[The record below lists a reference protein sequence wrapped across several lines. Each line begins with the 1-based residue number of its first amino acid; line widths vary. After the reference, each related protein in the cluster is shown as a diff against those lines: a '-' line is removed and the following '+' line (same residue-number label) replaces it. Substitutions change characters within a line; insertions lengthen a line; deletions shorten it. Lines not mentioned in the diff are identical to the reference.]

1 MKFLCCACR
10 PPSSL
15 LSAILRQRKP
25 QKKRRQKVTIKAD
38 PIAFSQVQ
46 KTVLAK
52 LPAVASSQVSAEA
65 VVLSIYSVGCRGS
78 EILAAFREA
87 GLPAQIEKWESGNEE
102 ALAHDQVGLL
112 RKLVLSV
119 CLTLPLLW
127 NPSPL
132 FQFALATLI
141 LLIPA
146 SVFMKG
152 ATRALHG
159 GMNMDVLIVISSLLV
174 YGYSTYLAFTVTE
187 DIKLYFLCEGVLVSL
202 VLFGRYLEIVARGET
217 DEGCQKG
224 RRRAKKNPKPLEN
237 LGVLGLAEKE
247 GFGTLRSECRRAGI
261 RQVSTGHLHLGG
273 SNPSFL
279 IRQRKEPLTLWGER
293 FFSLA
298 EKEGFE
304 PSIPFWGIHDFQSC
318 ALGQLRDFSIC
329 AARFLPSQ
337 IQL

>member
-1 MKFLCCACR
+1 MYGAGYSCLKFLCCACR

-25 QKKRRQKVTIKAD
+25 QKKRRQKVTIEAD
-38 PIAFSQVQ
+38 PTAFSQVQ

-52 LPAVASSQVSAEA
+52 LPAVASFQVSAEA
-65 VVLSIYSVGCRGS
+65 VVLSIYPVGCRGC

-224 RRRAKKNPKPLEN
+224 RRRAKKKTQNP
-237 LGVLGLAEKE
+237 
-247 GFGTLRSECRRAGI
+247 
-261 RQVSTGHLHLGG
+261 
-273 SNPSFL
+273 
-279 IRQRKEPLTLWGER
+279 
-293 FFSLA
+293 
-298 EKEGFE
+298 
-304 PSIPFWGIHDFQSC
+304 
-318 ALGQLRDFSIC
+318 
-329 AARFLPSQ
+329 
-337 IQL
+337 

>member
-1 MKFLCCACR
+1 M
-10 PPSSL
+10 
-15 LSAILRQRKP
+15 
-25 QKKRRQKVTIKAD
+25 
-38 PIAFSQVQ
+38 
-46 KTVLAK
+46 
-52 LPAVASSQVSAEA
+52 
-65 VVLSIYSVGCRGS
+65 LSIYPVGCRGC

-224 RRRAKKNPKPLEN
+224 RRRAKKKTQNP
-237 LGVLGLAEKE
+237 
-247 GFGTLRSECRRAGI
+247 
-261 RQVSTGHLHLGG
+261 
-273 SNPSFL
+273 
-279 IRQRKEPLTLWGER
+279 
-293 FFSLA
+293 
-298 EKEGFE
+298 
-304 PSIPFWGIHDFQSC
+304 
-318 ALGQLRDFSIC
+318 
-329 AARFLPSQ
+329 
-337 IQL
+337 

>member
-1 MKFLCCACR
+1 M
-10 PPSSL
+10 
-15 LSAILRQRKP
+15 
-25 QKKRRQKVTIKAD
+25 
-38 PIAFSQVQ
+38 
-46 KTVLAK
+46 
-52 LPAVASSQVSAEA
+52 
-65 VVLSIYSVGCRGS
+65 
-78 EILAAFREA
+78 
-87 GLPAQIEKWESGNEE
+87 
-102 ALAHDQVGLL
+102 GLL

-224 RRRAKKNPKPLEN
+224 RRRAKKNQKPLEN
-237 LGVLGLAEKE
+237 LGVLG
-247 GFGTLRSECRRAGI
+247 
-261 RQVSTGHLHLGG
+261 
-273 SNPSFL
+273 
-279 IRQRKEPLTLWGER
+279 
-293 FFSLA
+293 LA

-329 AARFLPSQ
+329 AARFLPPQ
-337 IQL
+337 IQLSYITTESAICQGISSFFCESADVYRSVTLRLSTLPSI